1 MKYLSLILLIC
12 STIVMGQAGSAPGR
26 VTGNHGLHGSY
37 NIGGSFTV
45 SCNSTASVPPWCP
58 QSSSTGTAAYQLSG
72 GTITFTTSHDSSGS
86 SSGTGSG
93 GGILFVTC
101 NGGTPIAIAQVTFSG
116 AVVTY
121 SYSGGSCAGV
131 TNLNQIQFYATVVG
145 GGLAGYAESFTSP
158 SQIIATF

>member
-72 GTITFTTSHDSSGS
+72 GGD
-86 SSGTGSG
+86 G
-93 GGILFVTC
+93 GGDSGDRSGDGMVTEWC
-101 NGGTPIAIAQVTFSG
+101 SEGGDG
-116 AVVTY
+116 VVTRW
-121 SYSGGSCAGV
+121 
-131 TNLNQIQFYATVVG
+131 
-145 GGLAGYAESFTSP
+145 
-158 SQIIATF
+158 